1 MYNVRMP
8 GMREK
13 KRYASGERA
22 SCVKEKN
29 NLRRFQMAV
38 WTFGVLI

>member
-1 MYNVRMP
+1 MYVLCMSE
-8 GMREK
+8 MQK
-13 KRYASGERA
+13 KRRASGERA

-29 NLRRFQMAV
+29 NLRHFQMAV